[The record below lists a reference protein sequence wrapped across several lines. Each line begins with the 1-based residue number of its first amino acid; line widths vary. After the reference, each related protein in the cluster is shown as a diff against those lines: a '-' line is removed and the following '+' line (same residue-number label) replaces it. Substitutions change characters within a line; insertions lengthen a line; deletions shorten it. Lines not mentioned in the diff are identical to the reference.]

1 MYFVYVSEHII
12 KQFFKSSK
20 GKVPIIGVGGI
31 DSGQS
36 AFEKIAAGATA
47 IQLYT
52 GMVYNGPGVVKDI
65 KNKLIEILKKEKI
78 KNIQKAIGINS

>member
-1 MYFVYVSEHII
+1 MKLEDLSGLPLQKISLKLI

-20 GKVPIIGVGGI
+20 GKVPIIGVGGV

-47 IQLYT
+47 VQLYT

-65 KNKLIEILKKEKI
+65 
-78 KNIQKAIGINS
+78 